1 MAAKDYYGI
10 LGVSKNAAD
19 KEIKSAFRKKAKQY
33 HPDTNP
39 DNAEAEKK
47 FKEVNE
53 AYAIL
58 SDPEKKKL
66 YDQYGSA
73 AFEEGFHPG
82 GQGFGGFGNG
92 GYQEFHFNGD
102 GMGDIFGDIFGG
114 MFGGRG
120 GSGSYQGGG
129 FGQGRQRAAKGQDIT
144 SEVTVTFEDAV
155 YGCNKRIQYRDEN
168 HRTQSLEIHIPAGIE
183 EGKKIRLKGKG
194 GPSASGKPGDLFLV
208 IHIAPKAGYE
218 RKGMDVYTTESIPF
232 TTAVFGGEIVVN
244 TLYGKVVCGV
254 KPGTQSGS
262 KIRLKGKGIVSM
274 KDSTQKGDQ
283 YVTIQIQVPRE
294 LDPEA
299 SKKLREYEEILK
311 KTL

>member
-1 MAAKDYYGI
+1 MATKDYYGI
-10 LGVSKNAAD
+10 LGISKGATD
-19 KEIKSAFRKKAKQY
+19 KEIKSAFRKMAKQY

-39 DNAEAEKK
+39 DNPEAEKK

-73 AFEEGFHPG
+73 AFEEGFGQG

-102 GMGDIFGDIFGG
+102 GMGDIFGDLFGG

-120 GSGSYQGGG
+120 GAGGYSGG
-129 FGQGRQRAAKGQDIT
+129 FGQGQRRAAKGKDIT

-155 YGCNKRIQYRDEN
+155 YGCNKRIQFRDEN
-168 HRTQSLEIHIPAGIE
+168 YKTQSLEIHIPAGIE

-194 GPSASGKPGDLFLV
+194 SPSPSGQPGDLFLIV
-208 IHIAPKAGYE
+208 HIAPKAGFE
-218 RKGMDVYTTESIPF
+218 RKGMDIYTTESIPF
-232 TTAVFGGEIVVN
+232 TTAVFGGELVVN
-244 TLYGKVVCGV
+244 TLYGKVVCAV
-254 KPGTQSGS
+254 KAGTQSGS
-262 KIRLKGKGIVSM
+262 KIRLRGKGVVSM

-283 YVTIQIQVPRE
+283 YVTIQIKVPRD

-299 SKKLREYEEILK
+299 AAKLREYEEIMK
-311 KTL
+311 KKL